1 MEIIGDNSYGY
12 NKITSRDVLKHLE
25 RIKEKSYIQD
35 LFEVY
40 EKQYNSVIK
49 NFEELENIQQE
60 HNIIISLNI

>member
-1 MEIIGDNSYGY
+1 MEIIGDNPYGY

-49 NFEELENIQQE
+49 NFEELESI
-60 HNIIISLNI
+60 